1 MVPRLGTKN
10 NGHFGSC
17 TRAYEAPF
25 RRILYI
31 TFRISD
37 GFHNDYASPR
47 FRYRIPLLIVDQR
60 SPVANP
66 KNKRARVP
74 ADSLPQSLS
83 CA

>member
-1 MVPRLGTKN
+1 MVPRLGRKN

-17 TRAYEAPF
+17 TRAFEASF

-31 TFRISD
+31 IFRISD

-66 KNKRARVP
+66 RNKRAMVP
-74 ADSLPQSLS
+74 ADSSSQSLNW
-83 CA
+83 A